1 MHTLEEI
8 CTKVKSVSD
17 VILRYARGRD
27 QIDDHE
33 WERMVADCQYLDREI
48 RAQIDSGNL
57 KESLENIKRNLDTIT
72 GVTHW

>member
-1 MHTLEEI
+1 MHTLEQI
-8 CTKVKSVSD
+8 CVKVKSVTD
-17 VILRYARGRD
+17 VILRYARGRE

-33 WERMVADCQYLDREI
+33 WERMVSDCQYLDREI
-48 RAQIDSGNL
+48 QAQMDSGNL